1 MLCLVA
7 ETQKFGIL
15 LKEIILLSQEEDY
28 VMIVNVSTISQIQID
43 WIAKLIFQY
52 PVTTHSS
59 EHIMRPIELWVAR
72 TRH

>member
-28 VMIVNVSTISQIQID
+28 VMIVNVSTISQIRID
-43 WIAKLIFQY
+43 WIAELIFQY
-52 PVTTHSS
+52 PTTTNSS

>member
-1 MLCLVA
+1 MSH
-7 ETQKFGIL
+7 G
-15 LKEIILLSQEEDY
+15 
-28 VMIVNVSTISQIQID
+28 IVNVSTILQIRID

-52 PVTTHSS
+52 PATTHSN

>member
-52 PVTTHSS
+52 PETTYSG
-59 EHIMRPIELWVAR
+59 EHIVRPIELR
-72 TRH
+72 GCQN

>member
-52 PVTTHSS
+52 LETIHSS
-59 EHIMRPIELWVAR
+59 EHIGRPIELWVAR